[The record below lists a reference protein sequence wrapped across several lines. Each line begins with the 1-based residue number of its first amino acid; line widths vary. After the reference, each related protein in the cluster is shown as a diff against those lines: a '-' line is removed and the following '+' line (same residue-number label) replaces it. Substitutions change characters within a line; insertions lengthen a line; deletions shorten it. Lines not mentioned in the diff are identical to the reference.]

1 MATWT
6 IEYVYDDRADARDL
20 HRPAHREY
28 LAALADEGTMH
39 AYGRYDDEGAPGALL
54 VCEADDVDDVE
65 SIVAGDPFVAA
76 ALVPEHRIRRWPATW
91 AKALGSRL
99 EA

>member
-6 IEYVYDDRADARDL
+6 IEYVYDERSEARDL
-20 HRPAHREY
+20 HRPTHREY
-28 LAALADEGTMH
+28 LAALADEGTMLG
-39 AYGRYDDEGAPGALL
+39 YGRYDDESAPGALL
-54 VCEADDVDDVE
+54 VCEADSRADVE

-76 ALVPEHRIRRWPATW
+76 ALVPEYRIRRWAATF
-91 AKALGSRL
+91 AKSLSSRL

>member
-6 IEYVYDDRADARDL
+6 IEYAYDERSDARDL

-28 LAALADEGTMH
+28 LAALADQGEMLV
-39 AYGRYDDEGAPGALL
+39 YGRYDDDGAPGALL
-54 VCEADDVDDVE
+54 VCEAGEREDVE

-76 ALVPEHRIRRWPATW
+76 GLVQEHRIRRWPATW